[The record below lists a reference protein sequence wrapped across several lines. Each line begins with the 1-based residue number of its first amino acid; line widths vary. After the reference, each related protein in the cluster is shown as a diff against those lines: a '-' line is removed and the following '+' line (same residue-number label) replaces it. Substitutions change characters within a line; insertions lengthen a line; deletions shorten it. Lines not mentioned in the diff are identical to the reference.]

1 MTISDARLAE
11 MVGAGVP
18 CVPAQPGEIAAVVQ
32 ELRKA
37 RAAVS
42 TPTQGQKGEAS
53 ELIAWLEERSK
64 PDSGIRYGDNSSGVA
79 EATFSGYDAAFVA
92 EHFHGRGAARLACL
106 LRTLSAY
113 NARLR
118 EERNADQAELDHV
131 SASIGSQRW
140 MDPPDGGSVSLGE
153 QVNRMRADLETAEAR
168 LSEAVEVLKPFGEY
182 LASMPVDLD
191 NEGKPVPDDQGVG
204 WAYLTVGQFRAARQ
218 FLDTQG
224 GGNG

>member
-1 MTISDARLAE
+1 MTRITDERLAE

-32 ELRKA
+32 ELRA
-37 RAAVS
+37 IRAAVS
-42 TPTQGQKGEAS
+42 TPTQGQEGEAG

-106 LRTLSAY
+106 LRTLSAD

-118 EERNADQAELDHV
+118 EEEARHHLSFDL
-131 SASIGSQRW
+131 RW
-140 MDPPDGGSVSLGE
+140 KSD
-153 QVNRMRADLETAEAR
+153 MRAIERWQKATGRTMTMPDHTDLSVWLFGQLEAAEAR
-168 LSEAVEVLKPFGEY
+168 LSEAVEVL
-182 LASMPVDLD
+182 ASALD
-191 NEGKPVPDDQGVG
+191 ETELREGRLRDASSPHWSV
-204 WAYLTVGQFRAARQ
+204 TARQ